1 MSKLTA
7 PGSSRLTRP
16 GLRPPSSGLVHPS
29 TTPQQGRASSSASV
43 GSSVAQPSPK
53 HSIDSG
59 STTPINSNFELGD
72 RVLVGNKLGSVA
84 FVGTTRF
91 ARGIWVGVILNT
103 PEGKN
108 DGSVQG
114 VSYFTCQ
121 PNYGLFS
128 KPEKLIKAPS
138 NKTVPPA
145 SAMKPPAPSGQPPPQ
160 SAPEVAGGPSLKIG
174 TKVLVDGVK
183 PGTVMFTGTTQ
194 FASGPWVGVYLDEP
208 EGKNDGSV
216 KGVQYFQCPPSHGVF
231 TRAAK
236 LTIIQPP
243 TTKTGPTPPATGG
256 PPPPTEDLR
265 AKAGH
270 LHPGDR
276 VMVNGNKEGT
286 LRFVGPTHFAKG
298 IWVGVELDVAQ
309 GKNDGAVSGKR

>member
-1 MSKLTA
+1 MSKLTG
-7 PGSSRLTRP
+7 PGSSRLVRP
-16 GLRPPSSGLVHPS
+16 GLRPPSSGLVHPA
-29 TTPQQGRASSSASV
+29 QGRASSSASV
-43 GSSVAQPSPK
+43 SSVSNAVPSPK

-59 STTPINSNFELGD
+59 GSTTPNANFECGD
-72 RVLVGNKLGSVA
+72 RVLAGNKLGTVA

-91 ARGIWVGVILNT
+91 AKGVWIGVVLDT

-114 VSYFTCQ
+114 VSYFNCE

-128 KPEKLIKAPS
+128 KPEKLAKAPMKQQQRS
-138 NKTVPPA
+138 GPVTTKPQAAASLPPPPA
-145 SAMKPPAPSGQPPPQ
+145 ETQ
-160 SAPEVAGGPSLKIG
+160 LKLG

-183 PGTVMFTGTTQ
+183 PGTLMFNGPTQ
-194 FASGPWVGVYLDEP
+194 FASGSWVGVYLDEP

-216 KGVQYFQCPPSHGVF
+216 KGVQYFQCPPLHGVF
-231 TRAAK
+231 TRSAK
-236 LTIIQPP
+236 LTVLQQSKPPP
-243 TTKTGPTPPATGG
+243 TKVAQMG
-256 PPPPTEDLR
+256 PPPSSGGGAPQLPMEDLKS
-265 AKAGH
+265 KASQ